1 MPPGPDPGL
10 HDTLAEGAA
19 RLGCTLAPEQ
29 LAQLRAYRGLLQ
41 RASRIHNLTS
51 IHDQAAIDTLHLLD
65 ALALVPAIDRYLAAT
80 AATATAT
87 ATESDRT
94 VQPDSAT
101 PTILDVGSGA
111 GLPGVV
117 IAIARPHWRVVCL
130 DAVAKKMRFVQQAA
144 IELGL
149 TNLAAVHARA
159 EQAPPVGADLV
170 VSRAF
175 ASLADFVG
183 ATRRHLRP
191 DGVWVAMKGRAPADE
206 IAALPSDVA
215 VFHVEPLRVPGL
227 DAERCLVWMRQAA

>member
-1 MPPGPDPGL
+1 MPTGQDPGL
-10 HDTLAEGAA
+10 HDTLAERAA
-19 RLGCTLAPEQ
+19 ELGCPLEQPQ

-41 RASRIHNLTS
+41 RASRVHNLTA
-51 IHDQAAIDTLHLLD
+51 IHDEAAIDALHLLD
-65 ALALVPAIDRYLAAT
+65 SVALVPAIDRYLAAARKSEVPT
-80 AATATAT
+80 
-87 ATESDRT
+87 R
-94 VQPDSAT
+94 PDPPP

-149 TNLAAVHARA
+149 HNLRAVHARA
-159 EQAPPVGADLV
+159 EQAPAVGAEIV

-175 ASLADFVG
+175 ASLADFVA

-191 DGVWVAMKGRAPADE
+191 SGVWVAMKGRVPADE
-206 IAALPSDVA
+206 ITALPSDVA

-227 DAERCLVWMRQAA
+227 DAERCLVWVRQAA

>member
-1 MPPGPDPGL
+1 MPSGQDPGMR
-10 HDTLAEGAA
+10 DTLAEGATQ
-19 RLGCTLAPEQ
+19 LGCPLAPLQ
-29 LAQLRAYRGLLQ
+29 LAQLRSYRGLLQ
-41 RASRIHNLTS
+41 RASRVHNLTA
-51 IHDQAAIDTLHLLD
+51 IHDEAAIDALHLLD
-65 ALALVPAIDRYLAAT
+65 SLALVPAIDRYLAA
-80 AATATAT
+80 ANE
-87 ATESDRT
+87 TEST
-94 VQPDSAT
+94 PQPDAHP

-117 IAIARPHWRVVCL
+117 VAIARPHWRVACL
-130 DAVAKKMRFVQQAA
+130 DAVAKKMRFVQQVA

-149 TNLAAVHARA
+149 TNLDAVHARA
-159 EQAPPVGADLV
+159 EQAPAVGAEIV

-191 DGVWVAMKGRAPADE
+191 GGVWVAMKGRAPAGE
-206 IAALPSDVA
+206 IAALPPDVA

>member
-1 MPPGPDPGL
+1 MPPGQDPGL
-10 HDTLAEGAA
+10 PDTLAEGAA
-19 RLGCTLAPEQ
+19 QLGCPLAPVQ
-29 LAQLRAYRGLLQ
+29 LAQLRSYRGLLQ
-41 RASRIHNLTS
+41 RASRVHNLTA
-51 IHDQAAIDTLHLLD
+51 IHDEAAIDTLHLLD
-65 ALALVPAIDRYLAAT
+65 SLALVPAIDCHLAAASETERT
-80 AATATAT
+80 APP
-87 ATESDRT
+87 E
-94 VQPDSAT
+94 SAT

-111 GLPGVV
+111 GLPGIV
-117 IAIARPHWRVVCL
+117 IAIARPHWRVACL
-130 DAVAKKMRFVQQAA
+130 DAVAKKMRFVQQVA

-159 EQAPPVGADLV
+159 EQAPAVGAEIV

-175 ASLADFVG
+175 ASLADFVA

-206 IAALPSDVA
+206 IAALPPDVA